1 MESIIETSNTMEK
14 NPEMS
19 KTYQVRYRGSWY
31 SIIPKKYE
39 PERQTFQIAWKM
51 IINDLKPK
59 ETYRNWYSEEQ
70 ENAKLL
76 YDFINNE

>member
-1 MESIIETSNTMEK
+1 
-14 NPEMS
+14 
-19 KTYQVRYRGSWY
+19 
-31 SIIPKKYE
+31 
-39 PERQTFQIAWKM
+39 M